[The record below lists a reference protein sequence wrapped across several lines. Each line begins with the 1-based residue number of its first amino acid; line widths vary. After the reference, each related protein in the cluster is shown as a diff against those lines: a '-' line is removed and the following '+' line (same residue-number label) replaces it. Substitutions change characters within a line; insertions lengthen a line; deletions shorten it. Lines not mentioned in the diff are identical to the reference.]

1 MKHARELREP
11 RVRTRQRQL
20 RLPVEEGEV
29 AGGEVLQMPKTCV
42 KIGVGGPVG
51 SGKTAL
57 LDTLCKRL
65 RERYGMAVITNDI
78 YTREDAEFLIRSG
91 ALPTERIMGVE
102 TGGCPHTAIR
112 EDASINIDAVERM
125 IERFPDLDLVFVE
138 SGGDNLAASF
148 SPELVD
154 VSIYV
159 IDVAGGDKIPRKGGP
174 GVTRSDLMVINKID
188 LAPAVGADL
197 DVMRRDA
204 KRMRGDRP
212 FVFTNLK
219 TGEGVAEI
227 IAWIERDVLFIT
239 Q

>member
-20 RLPVEEGEV
+20 RLPVEEGEA